1 MDVLATVL
9 LFVPFL
15 FILWLANLAYGKQ
28 AKGQMQSANTLKWLS
43 YGLLIAVYFGFLF
56 LGLFLQLVG
65 LLARGAVAS
74 DLPAGTFIGPERIS
88 AFALS
93 LWVPAVLG
101 LVLLSRPARLLF
113 ARFTPLDPD
122 SPMQAVAL
130 SYIAL
135 VVLNLVATLG
145 MGLGNLAQMM
155 EESAATGAEFNL
167 IPGLWA
173 QDIAFVLLG
182 LVGVGWL
189 SRRNLRSALHRLA
202 IVRPTLA
209 QLGIGIGVGLL
220 MVPVVLVSEYLLSLI
235 GLKADSSVERLSE
248 QLIGPLATSIPGIL
262 TLGLAA
268 ALGEETIFRGALQPR
283 FGLILT
289 TVLFALLHSQYGIS
303 VATLLVFGVGLVLG
317 LLRLRYNTT
326 TSMAAHAVYNMTLG
340 LLTLLGIA
348 QKL

>member
-1 MDVLATVL
+1 MDVLVTVL
-9 LFVPFL
+9 LFVPFI
-15 FILWLANLAYGKQ
+15 FILWLANLSYRKQ
-28 AKGQMQSANTLKWLS
+28 VDGQVQSANTLRWLS
-43 YGLLIAVYFGFLF
+43 YGLLIAIYLGFIF
-56 LGLFLQLVG
+56 VGLFLQLVG
-65 LLARGAVAS
+65 LLAGGMDAS
-74 DLPAGTFIGPERIS
+74 ASPMGTFMGPERIP
-88 AFALS
+88 ALALS
-93 LWVPAVLG
+93 LWVPAIFG
-101 LVLLSRPARLLF
+101 LILLSRPARLLF
-113 ARFTPLDPD
+113 ARLTPLDPD
-122 SPMQAVAL
+122 SPVQAVAL

-135 VVLNLVATLG
+135 VVLNLVVTLG

-155 EESAATGAEFNL
+155 EESAAAGTSSNL
-167 IPGLWA
+167 IPGIWA
-173 QDIAFVLLG
+173 QDITLVVLG

-189 SRRNLRSALHRLA
+189 SCRNLGSALKRLA

-209 QLGIGIGVGLL
+209 QLGIGIGVGLV
-220 MVPVVLVSEYLLSLI
+220 MVPVVLAAESLLARI
-235 GLKADSSVERLSE
+235 GLQTDSNVERLSE

-303 VATLLVFGVGLVLG
+303 VATLIVFGVGLVLG
-317 LLRLRYNTT
+317 LLRLRYNTS

-340 LLTLLGIA
+340 LLTLLGST

>member
-1 MDVLATVL
+1 MDVLVTVL
-9 LFVPFL
+9 VFVPLL
-15 FILWLANLAYGKQ
+15 FIMWLANLACGKQ
-28 AKGQMQSANTLKWLS
+28 AEGQVQSANTLRWLS
-43 YGLLIAVYFGFLF
+43 YGLLIALYLGFIF

-65 LLARGAVAS
+65 LLARGMDVS
-74 DLPAGTFIGPERIS
+74 PLSETFMGPERIP

-93 LWVPAVLG
+93 LWVPAIFG
-101 LVLLSRPARLLF
+101 LVLLTRPVRRLF

-122 SPMQAVAL
+122 SPIDAVAL

-145 MGLGNLAQMM
+145 MGLGNLAQMV
-155 EESAATGAEFNL
+155 EQNVAAGTRLNL
-167 IPGLWA
+167 IPGIWA
-173 QDIAFVLLG
+173 QAITLVLLG

-189 SRRNLRSALHRLA
+189 SRRDLRAALLRLA
-202 IVRPTLA
+202 IVRPTPG
-209 QLGIGIGVGLL
+209 QFGIGVSAGLL
-220 MVPVVLVSEYLLSLI
+220 MVPLVLAAESLLGRI
-235 GLKADSSVERLSE
+235 GLTVDSDVERLSE

-283 FGLILT
+283 FGLVLT

-317 LLRLRYNTT
+317 LLRLRYNTS

-340 LLTLLGIA
+340 LLTLLGIT